1 MGKDWAVRIIVVGA
15 GEVGSYVAERLS
27 RQGHHVVLI
36 ESDTERFRQVDQDL
50 DVMTLLGSG
59 TDPVTLAAAGIEQA
73 DLLVAVTPVDETNIV
88 SALLARRAGVAKTVI
103 RVESRQLRRPEVA
116 ALFDG
121 VDDHLVIDP
130 DEEVAHAVLRLME
143 YPGAMEVNQMAGGEV
158 EVLTARLPGHA
169 PLVGVSLRALGAE
182 LEPDWDFIVGSITR
196 READADEERTIIPR
210 GDWILRKGDLLT
222 VICKRRA
229 LGDVTA
235 RMGLAHDMPT
245 RALLLGGGRTAQKLA
260 ESLIQSGLDVAIIE
274 KKEERADEL
283 TNELDRRVTVY
294 LGDITDATILEEAGV
309 ASQDV
314 VIALT
319 GADDANVLA
328 CLYAKAA
335 GARHSRSG
343 AAGPET
349 IAVVHRLQLL
359 DLLEAHEVD
368 ATLSPRTA
376 TANSVLRFV
385 RGEGET
391 VTAVATSLH
400 GDAEVLE
407 FAVAEGCRCD
417 GQSIADLGLHED
429 VLIAAIVRDGKP
441 QIGRGRSTLRARDHV
456 IAVTRPNSA
465 PLLSSL
471 FE

>member
-1 MGKDWAVRIIVVGA
+1 MRIIVVGA

-27 RQGHHVVLI
+27 RQGPHVVLI
-36 ESDTERFRQVDQDL
+36 ESDPERFRQVDQDL
-50 DVMTLLGSG
+50 DVMTRRGSG
-59 TDPVTLAAAGIEQA
+59 TDPVTLAAAGSDEA
-73 DLLVAVTPVDETNIV
+73 DLLVAVTAVDETNIV
-88 SALLARRAGVAKTVI
+88 SALLARRAGVSTTVI
-103 RVESRQLRRPEVA
+103 RVESRPLRRPEVA

-121 VDDHLVIDP
+121 ADDHLVIDP

-196 READADEERTIIPR
+196 RETDADEERTIIPR

-245 RALLLGGGRTAQKLA
+245 RALLLGGGRTAQMLA
-260 ESLIQSGLDVAIIE
+260 ESLIQRGLDVAIIE
-274 KKEERADEL
+274 EKEERADEL
-283 TNELDRRVTVY
+283 TDELDRRVTVY

-335 GARHSRSG
+335 GARHSRTG
-343 AAGPET
+343 AAVGPET

-465 PLLSSL
+465 PLLSAL

>member
-36 ESDTERFRQVDQDL
+36 ELDAERFRQVDQDL
-50 DVMTLLGSG
+50 DVMTLRGSG
-59 TDPVTLAAAGIEQA
+59 TDPVALAAAGIEQA

-88 SALLARRAGVAKTVI
+88 SALLARRAGVSKTVI
-103 RVESRQLRRPEVA
+103 RVESRPLRRPEVA

-121 VDDHLVIDP
+121 ADDHLVIDP

-196 READADEERTIIPR
+196 RETDADEERTIIPR

-245 RALLLGGGRTAQKLA
+245 RALLLGGGRTAQMLA
-260 ESLIQSGLDVAIIE
+260 ESLIQRGLDVAIIE

-283 TNELDRRVTVY
+283 TDELDRRVTVY

-417 GQSIADLGLHED
+417 GRSIADLGLHED

-456 IAVTRPNSA
+456 IAVTRPDSA